1 MLNEIK
7 LSLFFDVKILMKIIL
22 KKLDKIFISN
32 ERKLTE
38 NGDIIAIKYIKT
50 VNKLKNI
57 H

>member
-1 MLNEIK
+1 MK

-50 VNKLKNI
+50 VNKLKI
-57 H
+57 IYT

>member
-1 MLNEIK
+1 
-7 LSLFFDVKILMKIIL
+7 MKIIL

-32 ERKLTE
+32 ERKLKE